1 MAFSLLCVCA
11 NGTATTNTYKKG
23 FTRPTKYE
31 LMVLAMYHISI
42 SDTKNG
48 FQKETRYF
56 SVIVHD
62 CSTAMKNIHYCNN
75 LKITLSIFEIRYAI
89 ILIYIF
95 VI

>member
-42 SDTKNG
+42 SDTKMG
-48 FQKETRYF
+48 FKKRQDISALY
-56 SVIVHD
+56 D

-75 LKITLSIFEIRYAI
+75 LKITLSIFETRYAI